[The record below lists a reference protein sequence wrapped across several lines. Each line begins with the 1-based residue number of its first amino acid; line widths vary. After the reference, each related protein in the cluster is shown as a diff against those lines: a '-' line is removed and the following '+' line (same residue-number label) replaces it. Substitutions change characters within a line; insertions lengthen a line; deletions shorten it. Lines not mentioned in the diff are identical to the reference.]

1 MDLSPLVQAVIVYMK
16 DHYPTTPK
24 ELNFHADLK
33 VASQW
38 YWLTDNGNFSALKKV
53 PADDCRLKLAVRETP
68 KTWEKEKEDL
78 DAKRQRH
85 DDSVE
90 KLSDAREVIEIL
102 KDNLGED
109 NKVEGDD
116 LSQEDIQA
124 TAVKVPFT
132 PIPEIT
138 REAGHDGQPTQF
150 LEVEGDNLSQRVQ
163 ETSSNANHP

>member
-24 ELNFHADLK
+24 ELNLHADLK

-38 YWLTDNGNFSALKKV
+38 YWLKDNGNFSALKKV
-53 PADDCRLKLAVRETP
+53 PADDCRLKIAVRETL

-78 DAKRQRH
+78 EAKPQRT

-90 KLSDAREVIEIL
+90 KLSDAREAIEVL
-102 KDNLGED
+102 NDYLGED
-109 NKVEGDD
+109 KKIEGDD
-116 LSQEDIQA
+116 LSQEDIPA
-124 TAVKVPFT
+124 AAVKVSFP

-150 LEVEGDNLSQRVQ
+150 FEVEGDNLSQRVQ
-163 ETSSNANHP
+163 ETSSNANPP

>member
-1 MDLSPLVQAVIVYMK
+1 MDLSPLVQAVILYMK

-33 VASQW
+33 AANQC
-38 YWLTDNGNFSALKKV
+38 YWLKDNGNFSALKKV
-53 PADDCRLKLAVRETP
+53 HANDCGLKIAVRETL
-68 KTWEKEKEDL
+68 KTWEIEKEDQE
-78 DAKRQRH
+78 AKPQRT

-90 KLSDAREVIEIL
+90 KLSDAREVIEVL

-109 NKVEGDD
+109 KKVEGDD
-116 LSQEDIQA
+116 LSQEDIPA
-124 TAVKVPFT
+124 AAVKVPFP

-150 LEVEGDNLSQRVQ
+150 HEVEGDNLSQRVQ
-163 ETSSNANHP
+163 EASSNANPP